1 MNRIALLAAGCAALA
16 LAACDHPDAARQRA
30 EAQLKAVSKL
40 DCPAAQGELTRVSAA
55 ADGQSCVYS
64 AEGAEV
70 TLRIVPLAGGDA
82 ASALAPLETELKALL
97 PPKAP
102 TTPSATSSGPD
113 GEGESVNIHLPG
125 VSIEANDS
133 NARVKVAG
141 GVNIDA
147 DDDRAEVR
155 VMRDGE
161 DDTGRRHRDDGV
173 QATFILASDDST
185 SAWKVA
191 GYEARG
197 PRGGPLVVATVKA
210 KARDHDGHDLFDDM
224 KALIR
229 HNVGGRPRHGAIVI
243 D

>member
-30 EAQLKAVSKL
+30 EAELKVVSKL
-40 DCPAAQGELTRVSAA
+40 DCPATQGELTRVSAA
-55 ADGQSCVYS
+55 VDGQTCVYS
-64 AEGAEV
+64 AEGTEV
-70 TLRIVPLAGGDA
+70 TLKILPLAGGDA
-82 ASALAPLETELKALL
+82 AAALTPLETELKALL
-97 PPKAP
+97 PAK
-102 TTPSATSSGPD
+102 PSAAPADAAANGD
-113 GEGESVNIHLPG
+113 EAVNIRLPG
-125 VSIEANDS
+125 VSIEASND

-147 DDDRAEVR
+147 DDERAEVR
-155 VMRDGE
+155 VMSDS
-161 DDTGRRHRDDGV
+161 DDDARGHHRDKGV
-173 QATFILASDDST
+173 AATFILASDDPASP
-185 SAWKVA
+185 WKVV

-197 PRGGPLVVATVKA
+197 PKGGPLVVATVKA

-229 HNVGGRPRHGAIVI
+229 HNVGGRRQHGTIII

>member
-30 EAQLKAVSKL
+30 EAQLKVVSKL
-40 DCPAAQGELTRVSAA
+40 DCPATQGSLTRVSAA

-70 TLRIVPLAGGDA
+70 TLKILPLADGNA
-82 ASALAPLETELKALL
+82 AAALAPLEADLKTLL
-97 PPKAP
+97 PPTA
-102 TTPSATSSGPD
+102 PSAPAGAATAG
-113 GEGESVNIHLPG
+113 GEGVNIHLPG
-125 VSIEANDS
+125 VSIEANDD
-133 NARVKVAG
+133 NARIKVAG

-147 DDDRAEVR
+147 DDKRAEVR
-155 VMRDGE
+155 VMDEGE
-161 DDTGRRHRDDGV
+161 AESGDSHRDKGV
-173 QATFILASDDST
+173 AATFILASDDAASP
-185 SAWKVA
+185 WKVA

-229 HNVGGRPRHGAIVI
+229 HNVGGRRQHGTIVI